1 MEGERCGS
9 NWVPANDREET
20 DPSHGSAPNNRP
32 LPVPACAR
40 SALGDGGGPLRK
52 TALGDT
58 VPVDDVA
65 GEVTVLE
72 VAAVLSSS
80 FSAGW
85 SSLTWTL
92 G

>member
-1 MEGERCGS
+1 
-9 NWVPANDREET
+9 
-20 DPSHGSAPNNRP
+20 
-32 LPVPACAR
+32 
-40 SALGDGGGPLRK
+40 LGDGGGPLRK